1 LARADRPQQWQW
13 PKVTLA
19 DPQQVQWRGPLGEA
33 LQRGVARLAEPPYS
47 EPWLLADV
55 SFQVDR
61 IFTNYSGDV
70 SGRFLELASL
80 TSPAGRH
87 SPATLDPVRAA
98 ISRFQKPDG
107 HFGAEVD
114 LSKPL
119 LKNSPP
125 IPMLWGNG
133 RLLVGLVTAGR
144 LFHDPQLM
152 ASARRLGDF
161 YVNTADQLCSPAREA
176 EYHASGTGG
185 DGYCCCYFPAIE
197 GLAMLYRE
205 TKDDRYLKMARR
217 MAEFFRKFDVLPIDH
232 SHGNLC
238 AWRGILE
245 LYEITGDRGYLDRAR
260 AKWDAA
266 VNGGYVWPTGG
277 IGEHWYL
284 NFGIDEGC
292 SESDWLRFCLDLW
305 RYTGEGR
312 YLDVAERLLHNQ
324 YLANQC
330 ANGGYG
336 ARHFEGQ
343 PSGPTTALPALEE
356 WNFCCN
362 FHGPLGLFYTKSYLA
377 AGSDRGV
384 MVNFPEDFS
393 APVQAGGRTWQVTV
407 HSRPQYMEGPGAE
420 VADYLNRTDRSKPKG
435 SLGHVELQIELTPH
449 GATGP
454 VRTTLLVRRP
464 AWADAYDV
472 RGLPQFPTSVR
483 QRQFGGY
490 VTIDAEFKEG
500 RPVSVV
506 FENSLVAQGRRF
518 ETREPKKAEIT
529 RLPEVTLVV
538 GPEVL
543 YAATAGVSGRPALLA
558 IRSKEGFLC
567 LPGDGCVT
575 ALLPRIGATQHDIVY
590 ALESGRPVV
599 LQPWP
604 RKPSP
609 RRQAFVYD
617 LVVVPIDQLPV
628 EALASFAKRAKEAA
642 AGHAG
647 PIFGADLEQR
657 PEAWLP
663 GADWKFTPEGLLV
676 RGGEVGLLDGEG
688 YADYRFDFD
697 LTLPK
702 EGEGIS
708 GWVVRA
714 GSESDCLMFQLQSA
728 DSPFKASEFK
738 TRPNTLRPHTR
749 RNGQWTVLD
758 PVPLPKE
765 VRRGESHH
773 VTVECRGE
781 EIAVALDGQSIYRQK
796 LPGWPAGAVGF
807 RAAGPA
813 EQGLFRHIHLERL

>member
-1 LARADRPQQWQW
+1 MVGA
-13 PKVTLA
+13 
-19 DPQQVQWRGPLGEA
+19 LGEA

-55 SFQVDR
+55 SFQVQR

-87 SPATLDPVRAA
+87 TPPTLDPVQAA

-119 LKNSPP
+119 VKNSPP

-133 RLLVGLVTAGR
+133 RLLVGLVTAAR
-144 LFHDPQLM
+144 VLHDPQLL
-152 ASARRLGDF
+152 ASARKLGDF
-161 YVNTADQLCSPAREA
+161 YVNTAEQLCSPAREA
-176 EYHASGTGG
+176 EYHASGTYGE
-185 DGYCCCYFPAIE
+185 GYCCCYFPAIE

-205 TKDDRYLKMARR
+205 THDDRYLKMARR
-217 MAEFFRKFDVLPIDH
+217 MADFFRKFDALPIDH

-245 LYEITGDRGYLDRAR
+245 LYEITGERDYLKRAR

-266 VNGGYVWPTGG
+266 LSGGYVWPTGG

-292 SESDWLRFCLDLW
+292 SESDWLRFCLELW
-305 RYTGEGR
+305 QYTGEGC

-343 PSGPTTALPALEE
+343 ASGPTTVMPQLDE

-377 AGSDRGV
+377 AGSDKGV

-393 APVQAGGRTWQVTV
+393 APVKCGGQTWQVTV
-407 HSRPQYMEGPGAE
+407 HSKPHYVRGG
-420 VADYLNRTDRSKPKG
+420 VDLN
-435 SLGHVELQIELTPH
+435 IELFPC
-449 GATGP
+449 GAAGP

-464 AWADAYDV
+464 GWADRFDVDGLGNVV
-472 RGLPQFPTSVR
+472 RGALT
-483 QRQFGGY
+483 GDY
-490 VTIDAEFKEG
+490 VSIDANFKAG
-500 RPVSVV
+500 KPVTVR
-506 FENSLVAQGRRF
+506 FGNSLVTEGRRF
-518 ETREPKKAEIT
+518 HTRVPEKGKIS
-529 RLPEVTLVV
+529 RLPEVTLVA

-543 YAATAGVSGRPALLA
+543 YAAAAGVSGRPTLLA
-558 IRSKEGFLC
+558 TINAAGQLALPAEG
-567 LPGDGCVT
+567 VT
-575 ALLPRIGATQHDIVY
+575 VLLPRIEATRHEIAC
-590 ALESGRPVV
+590 ALESARPVV

-604 RKPSP
+604 RKASA
-609 RRQAFVYD
+609 RRQTFVYD
-617 LVVVPIDQLPV
+617 LVVVPTQELP
-628 EALASFAKRAKEAA
+628 AARLDSFVKRAKEAV

-647 PIFGADLEQR
+647 AIFGEDLEKK
-657 PEAWLP
+657 PEVWLP
-663 GADWKFTPEGLLV
+663 ASDWKFTPEGLLA
-676 RGGEVGLLDGEG
+676 RGGDIGLLDGEG
-688 YADYRFDFD
+688 YADYRFDFEMV
-697 LTLPK
+697 LPK
-702 EGEGIS
+702 EGEGIT

-728 DSPFKASEFK
+728 DSPFKAPEFK

-749 RNGQWTVLD
+749 RNGQWTVLE
-758 PVPLPKE
+758 PVPLAKE

-796 LPGWPAGAVGF
+796 IPGWSGGTVGF
-807 RAAGPA
+807 RASGPA
-813 EQGLFRHIHLERL
+813 EQGLFRHIRLERL

>member
-1 LARADRPQQWQW
+1 MRCLPRCTLRQSAALAALGLALLGPLARAADRPQNW

-19 DPQQVQWRGPLGEA
+19 DPQQVQWSGPLGEA
-33 LQRGVARLAEPPYS
+33 LQRGIARLAEPPYS

-55 SFQVDR
+55 SFQVQR

-87 SPATLDPVRAA
+87 APPTLDPVRAA
-98 ISRFQKPDG
+98 VGRFQKPDG
-107 HFGAEVD
+107 HFGVDID

-119 LKNSPP
+119 IKNSPP

-133 RLLVGLVTAGR
+133 RLLVGLTTAAR
-144 LFHDPQLM
+144 VFHDPQLL

-176 EYHASGTGG
+176 EYHASGTYGE
-185 DGYCCCYFPAIE
+185 GYCCCYFPAIE
-197 GLAMLYRE
+197 GLAMLYRD
-205 TKDDRYLKMARR
+205 TRDDRYLKMARR
-217 MAEFFRKFDVLPIDH
+217 MAEFFRKFDALPIDH

-266 VNGGYVWPTGG
+266 VAGGYVWPIGG
-277 IGEHWYL
+277 IGEHWYV

-305 RYTGEGR
+305 RYTGKGR
-312 YLDVAERLLHNQ
+312 CLDVAERLLHNQ

-330 ANGGYG
+330 PNGGYG

-343 PSGPTTALPALEE
+343 AGGPVATLGTVDE

-362 FHGPLGLFYTKSYLA
+362 FHGPLGLFFTKSYLA
-377 AGSDRGV
+377 TGSDKGV

-407 HSRPQYMEGPGAE
+407 
-420 VADYLNRTDRSKPKG
+420 RSKPQYVKG
-435 SLGHVELQIELTPH
+435 NVELEIELAPI
-449 GATGP
+449 GANGP
-454 VRTTLLVRRP
+454 VHTTLLVRVP
-464 AWADAYDV
+464 DWATVDK
-472 RGLPQFPTSVR
+472 RGQNDLINSSDPFY
-483 QRQFGGY
+483 GY
-490 VTIDAEFKEG
+490 VAVEGEFKAGE
-500 RPVSVV
+500 PVRVV
-506 FENSLVAQGRRF
+506 FRHLLVAEGPRF
-518 ETREPKKAEIT
+518 QVRKPEPGKIS
-529 RLPEVTLVV
+529 RLPEVTLVA

-543 YAATAGVSGRPALLA
+543 YAATAGISGRPTLLA
-558 IRSKEGFLC
+558 TIDEHGQMALPSEG
-567 LPGDGCVT
+567 VT
-575 ALLPRIGATQHDIVY
+575 VLLPRIEATRHEIAC

-604 RKPSP
+604 QKPSP
-609 RRQAFVYD
+609 RRQTFVYD
-617 LVVVPIDQLPV
+617 LVVLPAQ
-628 EALASFAKRAKEAA
+628 ELPAARLESFAKRAKDAA
-642 AGHAG
+642 AGRVG
-647 PIFGADLEQR
+647 PIFGEDLEKK
-657 PEAWLP
+657 PGVWLP
-663 GADWKFTPEGLLV
+663 ANDWKFTPDGLLV
-676 RGGEVGLLDGEG
+676 HGGEIGLLDGEG
-688 YADYRFDFD
+688 YGDYRFDFD
-697 LTLPK
+697 LVLPK
-702 EGEGIS
+702 DGEGIS
-708 GWVVRA
+708 GWLVRA

-728 DSPFKASEFK
+728 DSPFVAPQFK

-758 PVPLPKE
+758 PVTLPKE
-765 VRRGESHH
+765 VRRGEPHH

-796 LPGWPAGAVGF
+796 IPGWSGGTVGF
-807 RAAGPA
+807 RASGPA
-813 EQGLFRHIHLERL
+813 EQGLFRHIRLERL